1 MWEMYDELIAGIPED
16 LTVKRYVAGNFWTVV
31 ESELGVGTAGTPKA
45 FSRPP
50 VARFDITGATIKKV
64 AALSKSWN
72 MIEAAIGVASI
83 NAYYNTPEIA
93 LQTVMEKMEGKDV
106 SIFVC
111 PDSGDQIYYFD

>member
-50 VARFDITGATIKKV
+50 VARFDITGATLKKV

-93 LQTVMEKMEGKDV
+93 DRLGTLFKEGDERLND
-106 SIFVC
+106 
-111 PDSGDQIYYFD
+111 PYIYYRKYCN